1 MEHRENIATDPDR
14 RYRKGRGTVSNAVGR
29 FEPQTREVFDD
40 GWDAVEEELPKLRT
54 ELGIDSAKTI
64 IARNKSPDIPFDRS
78 INPYRGCEHGCVYCF
93 ARPTHAYYGLSAG
106 LDFETKL
113 FHKPD
118 AASLLRKE
126 LSKPGYKPAVMA
138 LGTNTDPYQPVDRTV
153 GLTREILQVL
163 ADFNHPLSIV
173 TKSANVLRDIDILAP
188 MAERGLASVYLS
200 VTTLDPHLANKLEP
214 RASTPS
220 KRLKAIQ
227 TLAEAGIPTGAMTAP
242 IIPAI
247 TDWEI
252 ERLIEAAAE
261 NGADRAGYV
270 LLRLPLEIKSLVEEW
285 LETHAPDKKERV
297 LSLVRQTRKGKA
309 YDSTWGKRLTGEGPY
324 AEMIRNRF
332 RLACKKHG
340 LNRETF
346 SHDTLQFA
354 VPGRA
359 EQLALL

>member
-1 MEHRENIATDPDR
+1 MEHRANIANDPDR
-14 RYRKGRGTVSNAVGR
+14 QYRKGRGTVSNAVGR
-29 FEPQTREVFDD
+29 FEPQARVAFDD
-40 GWDAVEEELPKLRT
+40 GWGAVEEEPPKLRT

-93 ARPTHAYYGLSAG
+93 ARPTHAYFGLSAG
-106 LDFETKL
+106 LDFETRL
-113 FHKPD
+113 FYKPD
-118 AASLLRKE
+118 AAALLRKE
-126 LSKPGYKPAVMA
+126 LSKPGYAPAVMA
-138 LGTNTDPYQPVDRTV
+138 LGTNTDPYQPVDRSV
-153 GLTREILQVL
+153 GLTRDILQVL
-163 ADFNHPLSIV
+163 SDFNHPLSIV
-173 TKSANVLRDIDILAP
+173 TKSDNVLRDIDILAP
-188 MAERGLASVYLS
+188 MAEMGLASVYLS
-200 VTTLDPHLANKLEP
+200 VTTLDAHLANKLEP
-214 RASTPS
+214 RASTPF
-220 KRLKAIQ
+220 KRLAAVR
-227 TLAEAGIPTGAMTAP
+227 TLTEAGIPAGVMTAP

-252 ERLIEAAAE
+252 ERLIEAAADH
-261 NGADRAGYV
+261 GAVRAGYV
-270 LLRLPLEIKSLVEEW
+270 LLRLPLEIKNLVEEW
-285 LETHAPDKKERV
+285 LDTHAPDKKDRV

-346 SHDTLQFA
+346 AHDCTLFS

>member
-1 MEHRENIATDPDR
+1 MEHTENIPGDPDR
-14 RYRKGRGTVSNAVGR
+14 RYHKGRGSVSNEVGR
-29 FEPQTREVFDD
+29 FEPQTRSAFDD
-40 GWDAVEEELPKLRT
+40 GWGSVEEELPKLRT
-54 ELGIDSAKTI
+54 VLGIDSAKTI

-118 AASLLRKE
+118 AAALLRKE

-153 GLTREILQVL
+153 GLTREIIQVL
-163 ADFNHPLSIV
+163 SDFNHPLSIV
-173 TKSANVLRDIDILAP
+173 TKSDNVIRDIDILAP
-188 MAERGLASVYLS
+188 MAEKGLASVYLS
-200 VTTLDPHLANKLEP
+200 VTTLDHHLANKLEP
-214 RASTPS
+214 RASTPL
-220 KRLKAIQ
+220 KRLKAVK
-227 TLAEAGIPTGAMTAP
+227 TLTEAGIPAGVMTAP
-242 IIPAI
+242 IIPVI

-252 ERLIEAAAE
+252 ERLIEASAE
-261 NGADRAGYV
+261 HGAERAGYV
-270 LLRLPLEIKSLVEEW
+270 LLRLPLEIKGLVEDW
-285 LETHAPDKKERV
+285 LDTHAPDKKDHV
-297 LSLVRQTRKGKA
+297 LSLVRQTRKGKT

-332 RLACKKHG
+332 KLACKKHG
-340 LNRETF
+340 LNRDAF
-346 SHDTLQFA
+346 AHDVSLFA